1 MPLVSRR
8 MSRYLAGPGSMR
20 AAIAVIIWAM
30 CVSVLLG
37 GVLVW
42 ISDRSDFPHLGLG
55 LWWALQTVTTVGYGD
70 VVPHTPLGRV
80 VGAVVMLSSIA
91 FLSVLTA
98 AITSVFVQRA
108 RHRFGE
114 EDDMAAKLDEINR
127 RLDRIDAALGQ
138 AMADRSPKQR

>member
-1 MPLVSRR
+1 MPLVSRP

-42 ISDRSDFPHLGLG
+42 IFDRADFPDIGTG

-70 VVPHTPLGRV
+70 VVPKTTVGRV

-108 RHRFGE
+108 RRRFGE
-114 EDDMAAKLDEINR
+114 DDVAAKLDEISR
-127 RLDRIDAALGQ
+127 RLDRIEDAL
-138 AMADRSPKQR
+138 RRPR

>member
-1 MPLVSRR
+1 MPLLHRR
-8 MSRYLAGPGSMR
+8 VSRYLAGPGSMR
-20 AAIAVIIWAM
+20 GAIAVIIWAM

-37 GVLVW
+37 GVLAW
-42 ISDRSDFPHLGLG
+42 IFDRADFPDIGTG

-70 VVPHTPLGRV
+70 VVPKATVGRV

-108 RHRFGE
+108 RRRFG
-114 EDDMAAKLDEINR
+114 EDDMAAKLDEISR
-127 RLDRIDAALGQ
+127 RLDRIDDAL
-138 AMADRSPKQR
+138 RRRR